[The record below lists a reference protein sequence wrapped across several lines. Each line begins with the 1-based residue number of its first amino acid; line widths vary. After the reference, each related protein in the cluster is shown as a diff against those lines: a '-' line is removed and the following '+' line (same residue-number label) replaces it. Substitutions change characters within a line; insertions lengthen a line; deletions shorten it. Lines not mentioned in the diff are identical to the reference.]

1 MFLSGFLFVIDDIKI
16 IILNKIITY
25 IDICFIYFVFSFL
38 SILNST
44 VFLRIK
50 FDCLKISSLISIFI
64 RLILYSTIFTLIFST
79 FQNKLRAFHYRF
91 FRFRTFH
98 HYQVFS
104 TLIRLPELSPMF
116 WYGASF
122 AYPQIV

>member
-38 SILNST
+38 SLLNST

-50 FDCLKISSLISIFI
+50 FDCLKI
-64 RLILYSTIFTLIFST
+64 
-79 FQNKLRAFHYRF
+79 
-91 FRFRTFH
+91 
-98 HYQVFS
+98 
-104 TLIRLPELSPMF
+104 
-116 WYGASF
+116 
-122 AYPQIV
+122 